1 MQLVK
6 LPTAHKVQMTV
17 VEKIPDCAKTGD
29 SFHKTF
35 TISTIVCFNLLN
47 STKINRSLGYTSTSG
62 F

>member
-35 TISTIVCFNLLN
+35 TISTIEQY
-47 STKINRSLGYTSTSG
+47 KD
-62 F
+62 